1 LDRIGANGNIV
12 ENGAKSNGHNV
23 EVIEQ
28 IVSALT
34 VAQIVTVNT
43 LHAQGVI
50 DRKHFAHSFARA
62 IDALAPNPK
71 NRLLVVILQVVKNAC
86 MQSAPGDPSDMQAWL
101 RGLLDKDPPSGNK
114 R

>member
-1 LDRIGANGNIV
+1 MTA
-12 ENGAKSNGHNV
+12 ESNGHNV
-23 EVIEQ
+23 EVFEQ
-28 IVSALT
+28 LVSALT

-50 DRKHFAHSFARA
+50 DRKHFAHAFARA
-62 IDALAPNPK
+62 IDALAPNPR

-86 MQSAPGDPSDMQAWL
+86 MQYGAGEATGAQEWL
-101 RGLLDKDPPSGNK
+101 RGLLDKDPASGAK

>member
-1 LDRIGANGNIV
+1 MT
-12 ENGAKSNGHNV
+12 NGAKPNGLNV

-50 DRKHFAHSFARA
+50 DRKHFAHAFARA

-71 NRLLVVILQVVKNAC
+71 NQLLVVILQVVKNAC
-86 MQSAPGDPSDMQAWL
+86 MQSGAEEATDLQAWL
-101 RGLLDKDPPSGNK
+101 RGLLDKGSPSGAGG
-114 R
+114 